1 MTIRASVRKLRLPR
15 QADYTSELH
24 SPRVAAR
31 VGLSLG
37 ISFSLCFITGLLSHY
52 IQHPPPWFGW
62 PTRPVWLYRLTQGV
76 HVASGIA
83 AIPLLFIKLWVV
95 TPRFWRR
102 PLLTGVLNILERTS
116 ILVLIASAAFEL
128 ISGLLNVA
136 EFYPWAFF
144 FPPVHYAVAWIVIGA
159 LLVHIAV
166 KLPVIRTALS
176 RPVGEP
182 DPAEADDAAARAAI
196 PPAMPAAQSAI
207 PPTSSAQRLSEPT
220 PGHDDPEV
228 AARAAAPVP
237 VVAEPKRPGS
247 LSRRGLLGVA
257 AGAAGLATVATIG
270 DRIPA
275 LEKISVLA
283 QRSGN
288 GPQGLPVNRSAQAA
302 GVLRSAVD
310 PGWRLTVNGPA
321 GAVEF
326 SLAQLRELPQHTA
339 DLPIACVEGWA
350 RGASWSGVRLSDLL
364 AAAGA
369 AAGSRVRVSS
379 LDRGLYGRSDVP
391 ASVGQDPLTL
401 VALLLN
407 GQPLHLDHGYP
418 ARLIA
423 PARPGV
429 LQTKWLSR
437 IDVNS

>member
-207 PPTSSAQRLSEPT
+207 PPTSSAPRLSEPA

-310 PGWRLTVNGPA
+310 PGWPNTVGPRKPFTCWLC
-321 GAVEF
+321 VTR
-326 SLAQLRELPQHTA
+326 SMK
-339 DLPIACVEGWA
+339 PI
-350 RGASWSGVRLSDLL
+350 
-364 AAAGA
+364 
-369 AAGSRVRVSS
+369 
-379 LDRGLYGRSDVP
+379 
-391 ASVGQDPLTL
+391 
-401 VALLLN
+401 
-407 GQPLHLDHGYP
+407 
-418 ARLIA
+418 
-423 PARPGV
+423 GV
-429 LQTKWLSR
+429 LCMC
-437 IDVNS
+437 N

>member
-1 MTIRASVRKLRLPR
+1 MSLRELIRRPRLPQR
-15 QADYTSELH
+15 SDYTSELH

-31 VGLSLG
+31 IGTWLG
-37 ISFSLCFITGLLSHY
+37 ITFTLCFITGLLSHY
-52 IQHPPPWFGW
+52 IQHPPLWFGW
-62 PTRPVWLYRLTQGV
+62 PTRPIWLYRLTQGV

-83 AIPLLFIKLWVV
+83 AIPLLFVKLWVV

-144 FPPVHYAVAWIVIGA
+144 FPPVHYAVAWIAIGA

-176 RPVGEP
+176 RPVSDP
-182 DPAEADDAAARAAI
+182 DP
-196 PPAMPAAQSAI
+196 P
-207 PPTSSAQRLSEPT
+207 
-220 PGHDDPEV
+220 DPEIAGPEVPGPRTPDPTV
-228 AARAAAPVP
+228 ATRDP
-237 VVAEPKRPGS
+237 VVDTEPASKAVGAKEPRHSGS

-257 AGAAGLATVATIG
+257 AGAAGLATIATIG

-275 LEKISVLA
+275 LEKTSVLA
-283 QRSGN
+283 QRSGD
-288 GPQGLPVNRSAQAA
+288 GPQVLPVNRSARAA

-310 PGWRLTVNGPA
+310 PGWRLTVTGPA

-326 SLAQLRELPQHTA
+326 SLDQLRGLPQNTA
-339 DLPIACVEGWA
+339 ELPIACVEGWA
-350 RGASWSGVRLSDLL
+350 RGASWSGVRMSDLL
-364 AAAGA
+364 TAAGA
-369 AAGSRVRVSS
+369 TAGSNVRVSS

-391 ASVGQDPLTL
+391 SSVGQDPLTL
-401 VALLLN
+401 VALMLN
-407 GQPLHLDHGYP
+407 GEQLHLDHGYP

-423 PARPGV
+423 PSRPGV

-437 IDVNS
+437 IEVIL